1 MFMYIVYNIS
11 CLNIILGQG
20 IPMNSIELPAPAK
33 INIALDVIGKRPDGY
48 HEVRM
53 LMQQIKLHDTVVL
66 ERSESSI
73 DVSCSNPLVPQGY
86 TNIAYK
92 AAKMLMDSKGISSGI
107 RIKIDKRIPM
117 AAGLAGGSTD
127 AAAVLKGLNE
137 LFSLG
142 LSMEELAQIGV
153 KAGADVPFC
162 IKGGTML
169 SEGIGE
175 ILTPISPLQGVYLVV
190 VCPHINVSTQWVYQ
204 QLRLD
209 RISQRPDF
217 NILINAISSRD
228 IAEIAGNLIN
238 VLETVTTEKHSIIKE
253 IKEKLVSAGALGS
266 LMSGSG
272 PSVFGIFDSCEKANA
287 ACEAISHEGWD
298 VFLTETI

>member
-11 CLNIILGQG
+11 RHILEQG
-20 IPMNSIELPAPAK
+20 ITMNSIKLPAPAK
-33 INIALDVIGKRPDGY
+33 INIALDILGKRPDGY

-53 LMQQIKLHDTVVL
+53 LMQQIKLHDTVL
-66 ERSESSI
+66 IERSESSI
-73 DVSCSNPLVPQGY
+73 NVSCNNPLVPQDCG
-86 TNIAYK
+86 NIAYK
-92 AAKMLMDSKGISSGI
+92 AAKLLLDSAGITSGI
-107 RIKIDKRIPM
+107 KIKIDKRIPM

-127 AAAVLKGLNE
+127 AAAVLKGINE
-137 LFSLG
+137 LFALG
-142 LSMEELAQIGV
+142 LSMEQLAQIGV

-175 ILTPISPLQGVYLVV
+175 ILTPVSPLQGVFLIV

-217 NILINAISSRD
+217 KLLLDSIGLRD
-228 IAEIAGNLIN
+228 IAKISASLVN
-238 VLETVTTEKHSIIKE
+238 VLETVTIEKYGIIRDIKE
-253 IKEKLVSAGALGS
+253 NLVSAGALGS

-272 PSVFGIFDSCEKANA
+272 PSVFGIFDSFETAKA
-287 ACEAISHEGWD
+287 ACEIISHEGWD

>member
-11 CLNIILGQG
+11 RHILGQG
-20 IPMNSIELPAPAK
+20 ITMNSIKLPAPAK
-33 INIALDVIGKRPDGY
+33 INIALDILGKRPDGY

-53 LMQQIKLHDTVVL
+53 LMQQIKLHDTVL
-66 ERSESSI
+66 IERSESSI
-73 DVSCSNPLVPQGY
+73 NVSCNNPLVPQDCG
-86 TNIAYK
+86 NIAYK
-92 AAKMLMDSKGISSGI
+92 AAKLLLDSAGITSGI
-107 RIKIDKRIPM
+107 KIKIDKRIPM

-127 AAAVLKGLNE
+127 AAAVLKGINE
-137 LFSLG
+137 LFALG
-142 LSMEELAQIGV
+142 LSMEQLAQIGV

-175 ILTPISPLQGVYLVV
+175 VLTPVSPLQGVFLVV

-217 NILINAISSRD
+217 ELLLGAIGLKD
-228 IAEIAGNLIN
+228 IAKIASSLVN
-238 VLETVTTEKHSIIKE
+238 VLETVTIEKYGIIRD

-272 PSVFGIFDSCEKANA
+272 PSVFGVFDSFETAKS
-287 ACEAISHEGWD
+287 ACEIISHEGWD

>member
-11 CLNIILGQG
+11 RHILGQG
-20 IPMNSIELPAPAK
+20 ITMNSIKLPAPAK
-33 INIALDVIGKRPDGY
+33 INIALDILGKRPDGY

-53 LMQQIKLHDTVVL
+53 LMQQIKLHDTVL
-66 ERSESSI
+66 IERSESSI
-73 DVSCSNPLVPQGY
+73 NVSCNNPLVPQDCG
-86 TNIAYK
+86 NIAYK
-92 AAKMLMDSKGISSGI
+92 AAKLLLDSAGITSGI
-107 RIKIDKRIPM
+107 KIKIDKRIPM

-127 AAAVLKGLNE
+127 AAAVLKGINE
-137 LFSLG
+137 LFALG
-142 LSMEELAQIGV
+142 LSMEQLAQIGV

-175 ILTPISPLQGVYLVV
+175 VLTPVSPLQGVFLVV

-217 NILINAISSRD
+217 ELLLGAIGLKD
-228 IAEIAGNLIN
+228 IAKIASSLVN
-238 VLETVTTEKHSIIKE
+238 VLETVTIEKYGIIRD

-272 PSVFGIFDSCEKANA
+272 PSVFGVFDSFETAKS
-287 ACEAISHEGWD
+287 ACEIISYEGWD

>member
-1 MFMYIVYNIS
+1 
-11 CLNIILGQG
+11 
-20 IPMNSIELPAPAK
+20 MNSISLPAPAK
-33 INIALDVIGKRPDGY
+33 INIALDVLGKRSDGY

-53 LMQQIKLHDTVVL
+53 LMQQIKLQDTVFI

-73 DVSCSNPLVPQGY
+73 DVSCNNPLVPQDCG
-86 TNIAYK
+86 NIAYK
-92 AAKMLMDSKGISSGI
+92 AAKLLLDSAGITSGI
-107 RIKIDKRIPM
+107 KIKIDKRIPM

-127 AAAVLKGLNE
+127 AAAVLKGINE
-137 LFSLG
+137 LFALG
-142 LSMEELAQIGV
+142 LSMEQLAQIGV

-175 ILTPISPLQGVYLVV
+175 ILTPVSPLQGVFLIV

-217 NILINAISSRD
+217 ELLLGAIGLRD
-228 IAEIAGNLIN
+228 IAKISANLVN
-238 VLETVTTEKHSIIKE
+238 VLETVTIEKYGIISD

-272 PSVFGIFDSCEKANA
+272 PSVFGIFESCETAKT
-287 ACEAISHEGWD
+287 ACDIISHEGWD

>member
-11 CLNIILGQG
+11 RHILGQG
-20 IPMNSIELPAPAK
+20 ITMNSIKLPAPAK
-33 INIALDVIGKRPDGY
+33 INIALDVLGKRPDGY

-53 LMQQIKLHDTVVL
+53 LMQQIKLHDTVL
-66 ERSESSI
+66 IERSESSI
-73 DVSCSNPLVPQGY
+73 DVSCNNPLVPQDCG
-86 TNIAYK
+86 NIAYK
-92 AAKMLMDSKGISSGI
+92 AAKLLLDSAGITSGI
-107 RIKIDKRIPM
+107 KIKIDKKIPM

-127 AAAVLKGLNE
+127 AAAVLKGINE
-137 LFSLG
+137 LFALG
-142 LSMEELAQIGV
+142 LSMEQLAQIGV

-175 ILTPISPLQGVYLVV
+175 ILTPVSPLQGIFLIV

-217 NILINAISSRD
+217 KLLLDSIGLRD
-228 IAEIAGNLIN
+228 IAKISASLVN
-238 VLETVTTEKHSIIKE
+238 VLETVTIEKYGIIKD

-272 PSVFGIFDSCEKANA
+272 PSVFGIFDSYETAKA
-287 ACEAISHEGWD
+287 ACEIISHEGWD